1 MDKLDAAVRLSGD
14 SSNLLAYTFKAVMDY
29 GSIDFRQTV
38 LRSLVQLY
46 KQLNVPDYI
55 NVSRCLVFLDDAKS
69 LADILDT
76 LVRAHK
82 SEDETLLAFQIA
94 FELCDNASQQFLANV
109 RKLLPQAAETTAA
122 APVSAS
128 TAAPKEGEKAP
139 LLEADKDAME
149 VDTSAAPSSND
160 TPYDRNLR
168 ALHKILTGEP
178 TINLHL
184 EFLYRNNHTDL
195 GVLKAIKSAFE
206 PRNSILHTA
215 TICSNALMHAGTT
228 RDTFLRENL
237 EWLSRAINW
246 SKFSTTAGLGVIHKG
261 HLKEARKVLEPYL
274 PQPGSNA
281 SAFSEGGSLYALGL
295 IHANHG
301 FSGSGEST
309 TQYLLQQIR
318 NNQANETVLHGACL
332 GLGVAAMASGNAEV
346 FDELLNLVY
355 SQDNAIAGEAAGY
368 AMGLVM
374 LGSASARTVEVLN
387 FCHDTQHEKII
398 RGCAVGLAFIFY
410 GREEEAEAMIEQL
423 TLDKDPILR
432 YGAMFM
438 IGLAYAGTNNNNAIR
453 RLLHVA
459 VSDVNDDVRRAAVMN
474 IGFVLFRQPEQ
485 VPKLVALLA
494 ESYNPMVRYGAC
506 LAIGIACA
514 GTGLK
519 EAFDMLLPMARTDPV
534 DTVRQGALI
543 ALGMVFIQVNNQHA
557 QDIRKLLRERVED
570 KHEFVMAKLGA
581 IMATGIIDA
590 GGRNVTLALKSRAG
604 HRNMQAV
611 VGLAMFLQY
620 WYWYPLTHFISLAFT
635 PTAIIGLNK
644 DLKMPKFSFKS
655 NAPPSQFGYPAE
667 VKAPEAEKK
676 KAVEKVELSATR
688 RAARGRAGAKKDDK
702 MDVDD
707 KKDDKMDVDEEKKEE
722 EKPVVPEAAF
732 EVLAN
737 PARVTGAQVKFIS
750 FDADERYQP
759 VTDGVMGII
768 LLKDNKPGEPEDIIT
783 GSVPSVGGG
792 AADDSEPEPS
802 PPEPFQYFG

>member
-1 MDKLDAAVRLSGD
+1 MDH
-14 SSNLLAYTFKAVMDY
+14 
-29 GSIDFRQTV
+29 GSIDFRQIV

-46 KQLNVPDYI
+46 QQLNVPDYI
-55 NVSRCLVFLDDAKS
+55 NISRCLVFLDDAKS

-76 LVRAHK
+76 LVHATK
-82 SEDETLLAFQIA
+82 EDDALLAYQIA

-109 RKLLPQAAETTAA
+109 RKLLPQIPDAPAAT
-122 APVSAS
+122 VSAPAP
-128 TAAPKEGEKAP
+128 TEVPKEGEKAP
-139 LLEADKDAME
+139 LLEANKDAMD
-149 VDTSAAPSSND
+149 VDQSPAAPESD
-160 TPYDRNLR
+160 YHRNLR
-168 ALHKILTGEP
+168 TLHKILTGEP

-195 GVLKAIKSAFE
+195 GVLKTIKAAFE
-206 PRNSILHTA
+206 PRNSVLHTA
-215 TICSNALMHAGTT
+215 TICANALMHAGTT

-246 SKFSTTAGLGVIHKG
+246 AKFSTTAGLGVIHKG

-274 PQPGSNA
+274 PVPGSNA

-301 FSGSGEST
+301 SSASGSGEST

-332 GLGVAAMASGNAEV
+332 GLGVAAMASGNTEV

-398 RGCAVGLAFIFY
+398 RGCAIGLAFIFY

-423 TLDKDPILR
+423 TMDKDPILR

-438 IGLAYAGTNNNNAIR
+438 IGLAYAGTNNNKAIR

-459 VSDVNDDVRRAAVMN
+459 VSDVADDVRRAAVMN

-485 VPKLVALLA
+485 VPKLVSLLA

-506 LAIGIACA
+506 MAIGIACA

-519 EAFDMLLPMARTDPV
+519 EAFDMLLPIARTDPV

-543 ALGMVFIQVNNQHA
+543 ALAMVFIQVNNQMA
-557 QDIRKLLRERVED
+557 ADIRKLLRERIED

-590 GGRNVTLALKSRAG
+590 GGRNVTLALRSRAG

-611 VGLAMFLQY
+611 VGVAMFLQY

-635 PTAIIGLNK
+635 PTAVIGLNK
-644 DLKMPKFSFKS
+644 DLKMPQFSFKS
-655 NAPPSQFGYPAE
+655 NAAPSMFGYPPE
-667 VKAPEAEKK
+667 VKAPEQEKK
-676 KAVEKVELSATR
+676 KQVEKVELSATR
-688 RAARGRAGAKKDDK
+688 RAHRGKGKKDDK
-702 MDVDD
+702 MEVDEKE
-707 KKDDKMDVDEEKKEE
+707 KKDDKMEVDEEKKPEE
-722 EKPVVPEAAF
+722 EKVPEPDF
-732 EVLAN
+732 EILQN
-737 PARVTGAQVKFIS
+737 PARVTRAQIKVIS
-750 FDADERYQP
+750 FDVDQRYQP
-759 VTDGVMGII
+759 VTEGVMGVVM
-768 LLKDNKPGEPEDIIT
+768 LKDNKPGEPEEIIT
-783 GSVPSVGGG
+783 GGVPSVGVESKE
-792 AADDSEPEPS
+792 DSEPEPS
-802 PPEPFQYFG
+802 PPEPFQFFG

>member
-1 MDKLDAAVRLSGD
+1 MRQSDD
-14 SSNLLAYTFKAVMDY
+14 SSGLLAYTFKVVMDH
-29 GSIDFRQTV
+29 GSIDFRLTV

-46 KQLNVPDYI
+46 KQLNVPDYL

-69 LADILDT
+69 LAEILDS
-76 LVRAHK
+76 LLYCRRN
-82 SEDETLLAFQIA
+82 EDEALLSFQIA
-94 FELCDNASQQFLANV
+94 FELCDNASQQFLSNV
-109 RKLLPQAAETTAA
+109 RKLLPQTPDATVAVAAEGPAA
-122 APVSAS
+122 
-128 TAAPKEGEKAP
+128 GEKAP
-139 LLEADKDAME
+139 LLEANKDAMD
-149 VDTSAAPSSND
+149 VDVVHAAQD
-160 TPYDRNLR
+160 TPYTSNLR
-168 ALHKILTGEP
+168 TLHKILTGEP
-178 TINLHL
+178 TITLQL
-184 EFLYRNNHTDL
+184 EFLYRNNHADL
-195 GVLKAIKSAFE
+195 GVLKAIKNAFE

-215 TICSNALMHAGTT
+215 TICANALIHAGTT

-246 SKFSTTAGLGVIHKG
+246 AKFSTTAGLGVIHKG

-301 FSGSGEST
+301 FSGTGEST

-398 RGCAVGLAFIFY
+398 RGCAIGLAFIFY

-438 IGLAYAGTNNNNAIR
+438 IGLAYAGSNNNNAIR
-453 RLLHVA
+453 RLLHLA

-485 VPKLVALLA
+485 VPKLVSLLA

-514 GTGLK
+514 GSGLK
-519 EAFDMLLPMARTDPV
+519 EAFDMLLPIARTDPV

-543 ALGMVFIQVNNQHA
+543 ALAMVHIQVNNQQA
-557 QDIRKLLRERVED
+557 VDIRKLLRERIED

-620 WYWYPLTHFISLAFT
+620 WYWYPLTHFVSLAFT
-635 PTAIIGLNK
+635 PTAVIGLNK
-644 DLKMPKFSFKS
+644 DLKMPKFQFKS
-655 NAPPSQFGYPAE
+655 NAAPSIFGYPPE

-676 KAVEKVELSATR
+676 KSVEKVELSATR
-688 RAARGRAGAKKDDK
+688 RAARGRGKKEDK
-702 MDVDD
+702 MDIDD
-707 KKDDKMDVDEEKKEE
+707 KEKKEDKMDVDEEKKEE
-722 EKPVVPEAAF
+722 EKVPEPEF
-732 EVLAN
+732 EILSN
-737 PARVTGAQVKFIS
+737 PARVTHGQIKFVS
-750 FDADERYQP
+750 FDVDERYQP
-759 VTDGVMGII
+759 VTEGVLGVM
-768 LLKDNKPGEPEDIIT
+768 LLKDTKPTEPEEIIAAGIPSLG
-783 GSVPSVGGG
+783 GS
-792 AADDSEPEPS
+792 AADSEPEPEA
-802 PPEPFQYFG
+802 PEPFQYFG